1 MLFLTII
8 WTWNNE
14 WLPFVNPHFFNN
26 CNISHIRKFLSAE
39 STKIL
44 VHASIMCRLDNY
56 NSLLYGIPKF
66 LIRRLQLV
74 QNCAICGS
82 KYDCITPLLREL
94 HWLPIKQRI
103 VFLLL
108 TFKPLNDL
116 GPSYIHD
123 LLQTYEPYRNLQSST
138 RNFLVTP
145 KVKILW
151 WSCFFQSVPL
161 NFGIIFQS
169 I

>member
-1 MLFLTII
+1 
-8 WTWNNE
+8 
-14 WLPFVNPHFFNN
+14 
-26 CNISHIRKFLSAE
+26 
-39 STKIL
+39 
-44 VHASIMCRLDNY
+44 MCRLDNY
-56 NSLLYGIPKF
+56 NSLLYGLPKF
-66 LIRRLQLV
+66 LICRLQLV

-94 HWLPIKQRI
+94 HWLPLKQRV

-145 KVKILW
+145 KVKIFMVIMLFSVCTPKLW
-151 WSCFFQSVPL
+151 NNLPEHIKCSL
-161 NFGIIFQS
+161 NLTSFKKDLSF
-169 I
+169 